1 MRLRSFGFTLVEILV
16 ALTVVSVGITVIVSG
31 YTSALALAQS
41 SRNQAVAAALAE
53 EQMQTLLR
61 DPSAYDW
68 GLQNA
73 APNQRVPVNLRGKPW
88 DSYPVEPPATLPVDR
103 AANSREEV
111 LYGRFS
117 WKAFASLPAADATRV
132 EVTMVVQW
140 TESGRERAFAL
151 TSMIARSAITAAQ
164 TAVRA
169 EGST

>member
-1 MRLRSFGFTLVEILV
+1 MRLRSFGFTLLEILV
-16 ALTVVSVGITVIVSG
+16 ALTVVSVGVTVIVSG

-41 SRNQAVAAALAE
+41 SRNQAVAVALAE
-53 EQMQTLLR
+53 ERMQALSQ
-61 DPSAYDW
+61 DPAAYDW

-73 APNQRVPVNLRGKPW
+73 APNQRVHVNLRGKPS

-117 WKAFASLPAADATRV
+117 WKAFASLPSADATRV
-132 EVTMVVQW
+132 EVTVAIQW
-140 TESGRERAFAL
+140 TESGRERVYAL
-151 TSMIARSAITAAQ
+151 TSMIARSAIAAAQ
-164 TAVRA
+164 AAVRA